1 LNQDDIL
8 DSIFSKAISGKGIF
22 KDPSVLK
29 TDYIP
34 QQLLFRD
41 NQVKI
46 IGEVLSPLLRGSK
59 CSNLLLYGKTG
70 TGKTAASLY
79 VLRKLKEKAI
89 ERNLIISFPFSNAR
103 VAGTEYRV
111 LTDIAE
117 YLDLKIPFTGLAVSE
132 VAKRVLSTIEKKG
145 TLTVIILDE
154 VDYLVKSH
162 GSNLL
167 YELTRANERLQ
178 SGFISIIGISNDLN
192 FKDYLDPRVI
202 SSLSEEEIVFPPYT
216 VNELKKILAQR
227 AENAFHSNSISSAAI
242 NLCAALAGAE
252 HGDARRAIDLM
263 RVSAE
268 IADRENSH
276 ILTEDHVRTALQK
289 IEEDRITDSLKTLP
303 IHPKILL
310 LIILLTGDELTTGE
324 VYSKYRDAC
333 KKIGVGE
340 VTQRRA
346 SGILNELQLIG
357 LISTEVV
364 SHGRY
369 GRTKKIQALIHNSN
383 MEDIVSDDPILKS
396 MIQNPSKNF
405 G

>member
-1 LNQDDIL
+1 M
-8 DSIFSKAISGKGIF
+8 F

-41 NQVKI
+41 HQI
-46 IGEVLSPLLRGSK
+46 QTIGEVLSPLLRGSK

-79 VLRKLKEKAI
+79 VLRKLKQKAVEK
-89 ERNLIISFPFSNAR
+89 NLLISFPLSNAR
-103 VAGTEYRV
+103 IAGTEYRV

-117 YLDLKIPFTGLAVSE
+117 YLSLKVPFTGLAVSE
-132 VAKRVLSTIEKKG
+132 VAKRVLNTIENKG
-145 TLTVIILDE
+145 TLTVIVIDE
-154 VDYLVKSH
+154 VDYLVKNH

-167 YELTRANERLQ
+167 YELTRANEQLQ

-216 VNELKKILAQR
+216 VNELQKILVER
-227 AENAFHSNSISSAAI
+227 AEKAFHSNSISNAAI

-268 IADRENSH
+268 LADRDNSTS
-276 ILTEDHVRTALQK
+276 LTEDYVRTALQK

-303 IHPKILL
+303 IHPKLLL
-310 LIILLTGDELTTGE
+310 LIILLARDNLTTGE
-324 VYSKYRDAC
+324 VYTQYCDAC
-333 KKIGVGE
+333 KKIGIDE
-340 VTQRRA
+340 VTQRRT
-346 SGILNELQLIG
+346 SGILSELDLIG

-369 GRTKKIQALIHNSN
+369 GRTKKIRALIHHSN
-383 MEDIVSDDPILKS
+383 MIKILSEDPILKTLS
-396 MIQNPSKNF
+396 QNPSKNS
-405 G
+405 

>member
-1 LNQDDIL
+1 M
-8 DSIFSKAISGKGIF
+8 F

-34 QQLLFRD
+34 QQLLYRD
-41 NQVKI
+41 HQI
-46 IGEVLSPLLRGSK
+46 QTIGEVLSPLLRGAK

-79 VLRKLKEKAI
+79 VLRKLKEKALEKNI
-89 ERNLIISFPFSNAR
+89 AISFPMSNAR

-132 VAKRVLSTIEKKG
+132 VTKRVLNMIEKKG

-154 VDYLVKSH
+154 VDYLVKNH
-162 GSNLL
+162 GDNVL
-167 YELTRANERLQ
+167 YDLTRANERLR
-178 SGFISIIGISNDLN
+178 SGSISIIGISNDLN
-192 FKDYLDPRVI
+192 FKDYLDARVI
-202 SSLSEEEIVFPPYT
+202 SSLSEEEVVFPPYT
-216 VNELKKILAQR
+216 VEELQNILIQR
-227 AENAFHSNSISSAAI
+227 ADKAFRSNSMSSAAI

-268 IADRENSH
+268 VADREDSPT
-276 ILTEDHVRTALQK
+276 LTEDHVRIALQK
-289 IEEDRITDSLKTLP
+289 IEEDRITESLRTLP
-303 IHPKILL
+303 IHPKLLL
-310 LIILLTGDELTTGE
+310 LIILLSGKDLTTGE
-324 VYSKYRDAC
+324 VYTLYCNSCR
-333 KKIGVGE
+333 KIGVDQ
-340 VTQRRA
+340 VTQRRT
-346 SGILNELQLIG
+346 SGILNELHLIG

-369 GRTKKIQALIHNSN
+369 GRTKKIQALIHHSD
-383 MEDIVSDDPILKS
+383 MMDILSEDPILKNL
-396 MIQNPSKNF
+396 IRNPLRNS
-405 G
+405 